1 MITGAFLYLRQT
13 DTSPMFIIYLCVY
26 GLGMYHYFIY
36 RSAVTSY
43 YVVCIPFIFV
53 LCFWLQQILKPLSEQ
68 WRRMV
73 LSVLVFLTFGALITG
88 YLFTVYP
95 NILNLAGLDFSQEEA
110 FYKKEFNFKQ
120 DAALIDRLTGHDEQ
134 VALISSFQVKI
145 LMEADRK
152 PFFYYFPM
160 VWSLPMD
167 SLDFKGTEILTYD
180 RMRMTLESLENKK
193 PEYVFI
199 ERKLY
204 AGQLPTAYYQHFQTL
219 TILIRYLAGRYEPYD
234 QGQYLLALKRK

>member
-1 MITGAFLYLRQT
+1 
-13 DTSPMFIIYLCVY
+13 
-26 GLGMYHYFIY
+26 
-36 RSAVTSY
+36 
-43 YVVCIPFIFV
+43 
-53 LCFWLQQILKPLSEQ
+53 
-68 WRRMV
+68 
-73 LSVLVFLTFGALITG
+73 
-88 YLFTVYP
+88 
-95 NILNLAGLDFSQEEA
+95 
-110 FYKKEFNFKQ
+110 
-120 DAALIDRLTGHDEQ
+120 
-134 VALISSFQVKI
+134 
-145 LMEADRK
+145 
-152 PFFYYFPM
+152 
-160 VWSLPMD
+160 MD